1 MDEYTFKHCPKG
13 HYYQGNKCP
22 YCKAQTTPLEEPLEV
37 VVVDKFDHSSHPK
50 VCYNGHVYGPHLNNS
65 L

>member
-22 YCKAQTTPLEEPLEV
+22 YCKTQTTPLEEPLEV